1 MKMRRTLT
9 LLIALLAVQAPAGAK
24 TRPALISAQGW
35 HAAATGVDRLR
46 IRDWRKTFVK
56 AIAEARRRGHG
67 SAIDAEGALLE
78 PDLALAEA
86 APPAGDYR
94 CRTIKIGVKGAAV
107 GDYVVYPGESC
118 RIGPRPGGGSFARLT
133 GPQRILGRLYPDA
146 ARRTIFLG
154 TVQFGD
160 EKAPIPYGADEM
172 RNAAGLLQ
180 RIGERRWRLVLPA
193 PHFES
198 SLDVIEL
205 LPR

>member
-1 MKMRRTLT
+1 MRRAPI
-9 LLIALLAVQAPAGAK
+9 LLIALLAVPAPAGAK

-35 HAAATGVDRLR
+35 HAAATGADLLR
-46 IRDWRKTFVK
+46 IRDWRKTLVK

-67 SAIDAEGALLE
+67 AAIDAEGPLLE
-78 PDLALAEA
+78 PDPDLAEV

-107 GDYVVYPGESC
+107 GDYVVYPGQSC
-118 RIGPRPGGGSFARLT
+118 RVLPRPGGLAFVRLT
-133 GPQRILGRLYPDA
+133 GPQRMLGRLYPDA

-160 EKAPIPYGADEM
+160 EKAPIPYGADEK

-180 RIGERRWRLVLPA
+180 RIGERRWRMVLPA

-205 LPR
+205 LP

>member
-1 MKMRRTLT
+1 MRRAAI
-9 LLIALLAVQAPAGAK
+9 LLIALLVVQTPAGAK
-24 TRPALISAQGW
+24 TRPALISGRGW
-35 HAAATGVDRLR
+35 RGVATGADLLR

-56 AIAEARRRGHG
+56 AIAEARRRGDG
-67 SAIDAEGALLE
+67 KAIDAEGVLLE
-78 PDLALAEA
+78 PDLALTEA
-86 APPAGDYR
+86 APPAGHYR

-107 GDYVVYPGESC
+107 GDYVVYPGGSC
-118 RIGPRPGGGSFARLT
+118 RIGPGGSAFARLS
-133 GPQRILGRLYPDA
+133 GPQRMLGALYPDA

-160 EKAPIPYGADEM
+160 EKAAMAYGVDEM

-205 LPR
+205 LPG